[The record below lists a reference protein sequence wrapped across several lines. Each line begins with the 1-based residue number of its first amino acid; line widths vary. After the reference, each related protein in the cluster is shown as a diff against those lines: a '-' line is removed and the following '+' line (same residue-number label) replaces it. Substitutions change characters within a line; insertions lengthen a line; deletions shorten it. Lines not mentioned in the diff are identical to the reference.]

1 MHYGWRTPAKTGIV
15 NQMLTFSA
23 RGKVKRLDAHIRNV
37 PYKDW
42 VPVDV
47 NTRIKVIGFAG
58 TAFVVLF
65 GASYLVVSVLDLHGG
80 TVLDELA
87 ELEQLGLVR
96 RGAPD
101 DDDQRIRR
109 GQRGVADC
117 AGQVAG
123 WPG

>member
-1 MHYGWRTPAKTGIV
+1 
-15 NQMLTFSA
+15 
-23 RGKVKRLDAHIRNV
+23 V